1 MVHDDA
7 FSVQI
12 CGMEIDV
19 DLAFSDLV
27 VRAVVARLG
36 RVVVVDGVAHRITQV
51 ADSNCLR

>member
-12 CGMEIDV
+12 CGMEIGV
-19 DLAFSDLV
+19 DQAFSDLV
-27 VRAVVARLG
+27 LRAVVARLG
-36 RVVVVDGVAHRITQV
+36 HVGVVDGVAHRITQV